1 MESSRHWKDRPCH
14 PDRHP
19 DIHPQ
24 VLPPSLTRRLHL
36 EVMVLAGDTPQDII
50 ITHRHTAVDVLTISP
65 TLHQTSPP
73 EARVTSPVAA
83 AMAEEGVEGE
93 VAEAVKFLAE
103 EEAAAAAAAEV
114 ECELEA
120 SLSPFKDQLDKT
132 TGPMESGAMSMRATR
147 GMLATVVMVDLQGV
161 PLVNR
166 IDPRS
171 SSCSDLDDPRS
182 IIHST
187 LRLYS
192 LAMAMASS
200 QNGQTWSWASQ
211 RSRLAERQLVMECK
225 YTRSL
230 ASPFGRHRENTDRCV
245 IA

>member
-24 VLPPSLTRRLHL
+24 VLPSSLTRRLHL
-36 EVMVLAGDTPQDII
+36 EVMVLAGDTPQDTI

-93 VAEAVKFLAE
+93 VAAAAKFLVE
-103 EEAAAAAAAEV
+103 EEVAEAAEV

-120 SLSPFKDQLDKT
+120 SLSPFKDQLDKM

-147 GMLATVVMVDLQGV
+147 GMLVTVEMVDLQGV
-161 PLVNR
+161 PLENR

-171 SSCSDLDDPRS
+171 SSCSDPDDSRWA
-182 IIHST
+182 IHSN
-187 LRLYS
+187 LRLCS
-192 LAMAMASS
+192 LAVAMASS
-200 QNGQTWSWASQ
+200 QTGQTRSWASQ
-211 RSRLAERQLVMECK
+211 RSRLAEPQLVMECK

-230 ASPFGRHRENTDRCV
+230 ASPIGRHRENTDRHG